1 MIVVFGSINIDIV
14 VPVAALPRPGET
26 VLGPGYRLVPGG
38 KGANQALAAARA
50 GLPSPERS
58 PGFAQAGASVR
69 MVGRVG
75 RDPFAALALAEL
87 VAARVDLSAVER
99 DDERPTG
106 CALIP
111 VDRDGQNLIVV
122 AAGANGG
129 AAQRQVADALL
140 GPETLLLLQ
149 MEVPADENWTLIA
162 RARAR
167 GARVLLNAAPAAAI
181 PRAVLA
187 ALDWLVV
194 NESEAVAVAG
204 GLGLPAASADSAAA
218 AIAAAAGVT
227 TIVTLGSAGAAAFPG
242 KSGQGAWRIGALP
255 IVPVDTTGAGDAFVG
270 ALAAA
275 LDAGAELPAALHRA
289 GVAGGLACLTVGAQ
303 PSLPDK
309 AAIDRRLADLPP
321 PRRA

>member
-50 GLPSPERS
+50 G
-58 PGFAQAGASVR
+58 ASVR

-87 VAARVDLSAVER
+87 VAAGIDLAAVER

-122 AAGANGG
+122 AAGAAAAPRG
-129 AAQRQVADALL
+129 AGRDVLL

-149 MEVPADENWTLIA
+149 MEVPADEL
-162 RARAR
+162 
-167 GARVLLNAAPAAAI
+167 GADRPRPRRR
-181 PRAVLA
+181 PRAAERRPGGRIRAPLA
-187 ALDWLVV
+187 RSVAW
-194 NESEAVAVAG
+194 SMEAG
-204 GLGLPAASADSAAA
+204 RRKPAASACR
-218 AIAAAAGVT
+218 
-227 TIVTLGSAGAAAFPG
+227 P
-242 KSGQGAWRIGALP
+242 
-255 IVPVDTTGAGDAFVG
+255 
-270 ALAAA
+270 
-275 LDAGAELPAALHRA
+275 HRPPRPPR
-289 GVAGGLACLTVGAQ
+289 
-303 PSLPDK
+303 PS
-309 AAIDRRLADLPP
+309 PP
-321 PRRA
+321 PPA